1 MTPTG
6 VFFIVL
12 LLVTSK
18 HPLHRKQQ
26 HKMNNSSTIIREL
39 QELRKVWRDNNF
51 NWTKEQQ
58 ARYDELL
65 TLRKAFIAY
74 WEENGLVWK
83 GPSNVGKATTTAE
96 EPAA

>member
-1 MTPTG
+1 M
-6 VFFIVL
+6 
-12 LLVTSK
+12 LVTSK
-18 HPLHRKQQ
+18 RPLHRKQQ

-96 EPAA
+96 ESAA

>member
-1 MTPTG
+1 MTPIG

-18 HPLHRKQQ
+18 RPLHRKQQ

-39 QELRKVWRDNNF
+39 QELRKVWRENNF

>member
-1 MTPTG
+1 M
-6 VFFIVL
+6 
-12 LLVTSK
+12 
-18 HPLHRKQQ
+18 
-26 HKMNNSSTIIREL
+26 

-58 ARYDELL
+58 ERYDELS